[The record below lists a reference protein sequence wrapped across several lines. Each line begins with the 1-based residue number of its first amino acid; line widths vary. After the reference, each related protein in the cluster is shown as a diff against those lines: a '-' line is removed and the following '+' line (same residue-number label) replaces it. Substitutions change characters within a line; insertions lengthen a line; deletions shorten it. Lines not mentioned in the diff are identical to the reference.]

1 MTAALLGAV
10 SCLRCG
16 DRRSGRGFCVGCGA
30 PWAGADTGG
39 SGHDVGLS
47 GVVRANVG
55 SRLAAYLIDVAV
67 VALPVGFALA
77 LVSATSS
84 HPIGSWSLPA
94 ESALFTVAVV
104 ILVVQ
109 LGVLLVRGRSLGR
122 LLLRL
127 RTVDDLSG
135 TPIRPARLLGQIGRG
150 LRPLTADLR
159 RGRDPFEPRLTPAV
173 LGPGATTAWT
183 DSGFAAVPAGES
195 GAGSEAG
202 TGAGSDAGTS
212 GWTGG
217 RAGTESGKPT
227 VGASHSVPVGFYR
240 SVGIVLDSGERYEL
254 HRPLVIGRNPVD
266 PDGRSDRALLSWADM
281 SRKLAKTHLLLER
294 SGAVLSVTDLHSAAG
309 TAIIGT
315 DGVRRS
321 LPAGDPTIVPIG
333 ALIQCG
339 GRTIK
344 VVPSG

>member
-16 DRRSGRGFCVGCGA
+16 ARRSDGGFCTGCGA
-30 PWAGADTGG
+30 PWAGCDTVD
-39 SGHDVGLS
+39 SGTDVGLS
-47 GVVRANVG
+47 GVVRAGVG
-55 SRLAAYLIDVAV
+55 SRLPAYVIDVV
-67 VALPVGFALA
+67 VVSLPVGFALT
-77 LVSATSS
+77 LISAGPAD
-84 HPIGSWSLPA
+84 PIGSFSLVA
-94 ESALFTVAVV
+94 EIALFAVAIVV
-104 ILVVQ
+104 LLVQ

-135 TPIRPARLLGQIGRG
+135 TPIRPARLLGQLGRG

-173 LGPGATTAWT
+173 LGPAAATTWT
-183 DSGFAAVPAGES
+183 EAVPGAEHDLES
-195 GAGSEAG
+195 GAGTGADPSGGTSAGTAGRARPEAG
-202 TGAGSDAGTS
+202 P
-212 GWTGG
+212 
-217 RAGTESGKPT
+217 PT

-266 PDGRSDRALLSWADM
+266 PDGRSDRALLSWADL

-294 SGAVLSVTDLHSAAG
+294 SGAVLSVTDLHSASG
-309 TAIIGT
+309 TAMIGT